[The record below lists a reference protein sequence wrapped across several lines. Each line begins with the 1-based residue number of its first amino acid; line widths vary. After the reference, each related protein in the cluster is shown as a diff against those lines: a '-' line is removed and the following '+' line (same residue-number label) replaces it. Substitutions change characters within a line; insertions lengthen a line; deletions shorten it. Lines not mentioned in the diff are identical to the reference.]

1 MFNSWGLQD
10 SGRLTERFNGYMRNI
25 LLLFGDESIWAGDTR
40 AANKLKGMI
49 TEDQQLI
56 EEKHHNAEMV
66 PNYAN
71 LIFASNNDWIVAAD
85 HDDRRFQIIEVS
97 DQKKRDRNYFTALR
111 QQWTSGGKECLY
123 W

>member
-1 MFNSWGLQD
+1 M
-10 SGRLTERFNGYMRNI
+10 RYTEFIGANDDVIEHRSIKPKNMAKK
-25 LLLFGDESIWAGDTR
+25 GDESVWAGDTR

-71 LIFASNNDWIVAAD
+71 LIFASNNDWIVATD